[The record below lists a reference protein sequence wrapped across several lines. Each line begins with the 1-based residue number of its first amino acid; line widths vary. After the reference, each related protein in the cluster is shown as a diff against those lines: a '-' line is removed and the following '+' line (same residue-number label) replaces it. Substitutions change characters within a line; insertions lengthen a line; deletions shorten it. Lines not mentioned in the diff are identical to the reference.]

1 MVTIT
6 PLHLKQAGFSDET
19 IIKWVDNQRPL
30 LNKAGFSDMEINN
43 AYGLRVINSD
53 SLSTIEQDNKLD
65 SLLQDLDITE
75 DKVEKSNK
83 NKVTV
88 DTEKVSNNKVNQK
101 LEKIDTNFDKML
113 PGISLSS
120 PLGITSFSLLYKLT
134 ELHNLIH
141 GSFVL

>member
-101 LEKIDTNFDKML
+101 LEKIDTNFDK
-113 PGISLSS
+113 LSKEEKTS
-120 PLGITSFSLLYKLT
+120 IT
-134 ELHNLIH
+134 
-141 GSFVL
+141 

>member
-65 SLLQDLDITE
+65 TLLQDMMDKQHQRLMVSYSKKLIKNGQNQCIKKLGLD
-75 DKVEKSNK
+75 
-83 NKVTV
+83 
-88 DTEKVSNNKVNQK
+88 
-101 LEKIDTNFDKML
+101 
-113 PGISLSS
+113 GI
-120 PLGITSFSLLYKLT
+120 
-134 ELHNLIH
+134 
-141 GSFVL
+141 